1 MYLALA
7 VSLATNRT
15 LLVDWTT
22 PVPLTELVTLEKEIP
37 ILLPPHLR
45 KHVHNIAAHNA
56 NAWDHINGYL
66 NYPKDVLKGQNLQ
79 LWKDSVVHFSAG
91 EDWLSYFLQNHYL
104 RDDLMRVF
112 GTHPEHTWSERSLQL
127 VAHEL
132 LAFIVHDLSP
142 AAKDLFERSAIF
154 PSYRDG
160 VSMISIQIRIGTN
173 NTSFDPFVD
182 EEKDVP
188 KFWECAKALL
198 AAKSRSN
205 SDWKVFLATDSITV
219 KQKAVEAFGK
229 DLLFFD
235 GPIVHSGNEQVTD
248 ETGKGR
254 SIDGLLKVVVDW
266 WLLGESQYMF
276 RSRQS
281 TFGRS
286 ATIRRPTASLVLP
299 TQYADGCPLPVIL
312 H

>member
-1 MYLALA
+1 MYLAMA
-7 VSLATNRT
+7 VSLVTNRT

-22 PVPLTELVTLEKEIP
+22 PVPLTDLVKVTNEIP
-37 ILLPPHLR
+37 LLLPPHLHTYVR
-45 KHVHNIAAHNA
+45 RTASRNA
-56 NAWDHINGYL
+56 NAWDHAPSYL
-66 NYPKDVLKGQNLQ
+66 DFPKDVLKGEDLTK
-79 LWKDSVVHFSAG
+79 WSESIVHFSAG
-91 EDWLSYFLQNHYL
+91 EDWLNYLLQNLHL
-104 RDDLMRVF
+104 RDDLRRVF
-112 GTHPEHTWSERSLQL
+112 GTHPEHAWSERSLQL
-127 VAHEL
+127 AAHDL
-132 LAFIVHDLSP
+132 LAFIVRDLS
-142 AAKDLFERSAIF
+142 AAARDMFERSAIY

-160 VSMISIQIRIGTN
+160 VSTIAIQIRIGTN

-188 KFWECAKALL
+188 KFWECAKNLL
-198 AAKSRSN
+198 DAKLHSGAA
-205 SDWKVFLATDSITV
+205 WKLFLATDSITV
-219 KQKAVEAFGK
+219 KQSAVKAFGK

-254 SIDGLLKVVVDW
+254 STDGLLKVVVDW

-286 ATIRRPTASLVLP
+286 ATIRRPTSSLVLP
-299 TQYADGCPLPVIL
+299 TQYVDGCPLPVVY